1 MYRIWFEVKFP
12 PIHDVLVGD
21 DVKRLG
27 EAPPDAS
34 DRFAGIESAQAAIAG
49 GLVYDEVMMS
59 RAPEL
64 LVIARTGI
72 GYDKVNLEHATRH
85 GIAAI
90 NTPDGP
96 TISTAEFAVTLM
108 MGVAKNLP
116 AIQADMRNN
125 LLRNVPRPPYRALE
139 LADLQLGLVGLG
151 RIGGHVAK
159 VALAIGMRVHAYDPW
174 LAPERMLELGV
185 QPAASLE
192 ALLAEADVVSLHLPL
207 NESTRKIMNAERFA
221 QMKSGAIFINVARG
235 GHVDEAALLDALDS
249 GKLFGAGLDVSDPEP
264 PLPNNPLLTHER
276 VLMTPHIA
284 SSTSRG
290 RYKLN
295 RDAMSQVKQV
305 LRGERP
311 PHLLNPEVWPRVR
324 ERWEASQA

>member
-12 PIHDVLVGD
+12 PIHDELVGD
-21 DVKRLG
+21 DVICLG
-27 EAPPDAS
+27 PPPDAN
-34 DRFAGIESAQAAIAG
+34 DRFEGIAGAQAAIAG
-49 GLVYDEVMMS
+49 GLVYDEAMMC
-59 RAPEL
+59 RAPDL

-72 GYDKVNLEHATRH
+72 GYDKVNLEHATKY

-96 TISTAEFAVTLM
+96 TISAAEFAVTLL
-108 MGVAKNLP
+108 MGVAKSLP
-116 AIQADMRNN
+116 AIQANMRNN
-125 LLRNVPRPPYRALE
+125 LLRNVPRPPYHAVE

-151 RIGGHVAK
+151 RIGGHVARI
-159 VALAIGMRVHAYDPW
+159 ALAMGMRVHAYDPW
-174 LAPERMLELGV
+174 LAPGRMKELGV

-192 ALLAEADVVSLHLPL
+192 ALLGESDVVSLHLPL
-207 NESTRKIMNAERFA
+207 NESTRKIMDADRFA
-221 QMKSGAIFINVARG
+221 QMKSGAIFINVSRG

-264 PLPNNPLLTHER
+264 PMPDNPLLTHER

-284 SSTSRG
+284 SSTTRG

-295 RDAMSQVKQV
+295 RDAMAQVKQV

-311 PHLLNPEVWPRVR
+311 PHLLNPEVWPRVQA
-324 ERWEASQA
+324 RWEASQA

>member
-12 PIHDVLVGD
+12 PIHDELVGD

-72 GYDKVNLEHATRH
+72 GFDKVNLEHATRH
-85 GIAAI
+85 GIAVI

-96 TISTAEFAVTLM
+96 TISTAEFTVTLM
-108 MGVAKNLP
+108 MGVAKSLP

-125 LLRNVPRPPYRALE
+125 LLRNVPRPAYGAVE

-159 VALAIGMRVHAYDPW
+159 VALAIGMRVNAYDPW

-221 QMKSGAIFINVARG
+221 QMKSGAIFINAARG

-324 ERWEASQA
+324 ERWEVNQA